1 MLALS
6 VTDKMHFWS
15 HDANDGAAVV
25 VVIVHVVDD
34 SLGGV
39 QGANV
44 DSRLRKMYQGRQ
56 EEEG

>member
-1 MLALS
+1 VFALS

-15 HDANDGAAVV
+15 HDDNDGAAAVV
-25 VVIVHVVDD
+25 VVVVLVVGD

-44 DSRLRKMYQGRQ
+44 DSRLQ
-56 EEEG
+56 E